1 MVRRAPEL
9 LLLLLC
15 ATPVAAQSSPQA
27 SESTSEP
34 RRPAYTDRR
43 FDEIIV
49 ATLPRPVSHWLR
61 ADLPR
66 RAERRFGLPV
76 TTIITR
82 RWP

>member
-1 MVRRAPEL
+1 MEKVF
-9 LLLLLC
+9 
-15 ATPVAAQSSPQA
+15 
-27 SESTSEP
+27 
-34 RRPAYTDRR
+34 TDHR

-66 RAERRFGLPV
+66 EGRKTRFGLPV

-82 RWP
+82 R